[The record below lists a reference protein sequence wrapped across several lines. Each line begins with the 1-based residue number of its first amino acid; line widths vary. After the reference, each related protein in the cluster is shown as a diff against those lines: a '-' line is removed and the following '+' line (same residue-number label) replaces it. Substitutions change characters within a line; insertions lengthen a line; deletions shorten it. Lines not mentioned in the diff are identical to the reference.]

1 MDTPTY
7 NAEGMQVYKP
17 QPGEYWKHGLKFRES
32 YGGVVAE
39 INEIIVTQG
48 GTAGSYP
55 SNFAGIIAALYDL
68 GLLITEGDRPSVG
81 PTPPG
86 WEIITDDD
94 GNVIDGI
101 WQEEPL
107 EGSLWFDTRQGRLFV
122 AAEDADT
129 GKIEYYQTN
138 GGDGLTSVSETA
150 PTNPP
155 VIGSTWFDTL
165 NEVLY
170 VYVGKDADG
179 NGLWQLVKGAGELTA
194 TTATLPLAMS
204 RSTFSLYT
212 PNVIPEV
219 PIENM
224 GVQKDYNEYVFA
236 SLVAL
241 DKSLTE
247 STVTISDTPPTE
259 NVVNGTLWYDSSSLE
274 LSVWYEDDDSAQ
286 WVPTATNYTYD
297 DDLAVV
303 RASVVAET
311 TAREYAI
318 SQLLLQIQALRDGGI
333 PDVDALEAKVA
344 ALEDH
349 VENHPVE
356 VDLTGYT
363 TNQTLTANV
372 NTLAQQ
378 ITDVDNK
385 IPDVTPYATK
395 TAVQAIAN
403 LINTLPTNSDVS
415 YAVSTAAPDLTSFV
429 TQSDIDTSID
439 NITTEYLPR
448 TGGTLSGA
456 FVVEKVYADKA
467 AFDFSNSIWYGNL
480 SHKYRTN
487 SHEENYA
494 TFGTNENRWEYAW
507 DFSSDEEFCWVF
519 NDSNKVFSITKDG
532 PACSQLYLADFGET
546 TDSGRELRNKI
557 DVRDRL
563 ATYQTAFESLRQSV
577 SSANDFDELKAN
589 ILSALANV

>member
-122 AAEDADT
+122 AAKDT
-129 GKIEYYQTN
+129 GTGIVEYYQTN

-170 VYVGKDADG
+170 VYVGTDADG

-259 NVVNGTLWYDSSSLE
+259 NVVNGMAIFHSLVKGNVTWWGRFANRAPKSKSFG
-274 LSVWYEDDDSAQ
+274 SVGGCSGCFAY
-286 WVPTATNYTYD
+286 
-297 DDLAVV
+297 VV
-303 RASVVAET
+303 W
-311 TAREYAI
+311 
-318 SQLLLQIQALRDGGI
+318 LM
-333 PDVDALEAKVA
+333 P
-344 ALEDH
+344 
-349 VENHPVE
+349 
-356 VDLTGYT
+356 
-363 TNQTLTANV
+363 
-372 NTLAQQ
+372 
-378 ITDVDNK
+378 
-385 IPDVTPYATK
+385 
-395 TAVQAIAN
+395 
-403 LINTLPTNSDVS
+403 
-415 YAVSTAAPDLTSFV
+415 
-429 TQSDIDTSID
+429 
-439 NITTEYLPR
+439 
-448 TGGTLSGA
+448 
-456 FVVEKVYADKA
+456 
-467 AFDFSNSIWYGNL
+467 
-480 SHKYRTN
+480 
-487 SHEENYA
+487 
-494 TFGTNENRWEYAW
+494 
-507 DFSSDEEFCWVF
+507 
-519 NDSNKVFSITKDG
+519 
-532 PACSQLYLADFGET
+532 
-546 TDSGRELRNKI
+546 
-557 DVRDRL
+557 
-563 ATYQTAFESLRQSV
+563 
-577 SSANDFDELKAN
+577 
-589 ILSALANV
+589 